1 MPARTA
7 LTAALLLLLA
17 TCSLAAEEQPAATST
32 EGKVQDDVQDAVQDG
47 WTEFTSP
54 ERDFAVSFPG
64 TPKASSAP
72 VGGLNPLT
80 QHAFEVSVGEDII
93 YNVVVFEYPDGK
105 APNPPDADYYNKVMR
120 AYAKGSGSRLR
131 KKGPATIADRPG
143 YEATADSAKGKLN
156 HLIDIVPNGDRIYML
171 VTAGPK
177 GHAKSDEAQR
187 FRDSFRILGD

>member
-7 LTAALLLLLA
+7 LTAASMLLLA
-17 TCSLAAEEQPAATST
+17 TCNLAAEEQPAATPT
-32 EGKVQDDVQDAVQDG
+32 EGEVQDDIQDEAQDA
-47 WTEFTSP
+47 WTEFSSP
-54 ERDFAVSFPG
+54 ERGFAISFPG
-64 TPKASSAP
+64 RPKISSTP
-72 VGGLNPLT
+72 VEGLNPLT
-80 QHAFEVSVGEDII
+80 QHAFEVSVGEDAV

-105 APNPPDADYYNKVMR
+105 APNPPDAQYYNKVMT

-131 KKGPATIADRPG
+131 KKGPTTIADRPG
-143 YEATADSAKGKLN
+143 YEATADSTKGKLN

-177 GHAKSDEAQR
+177 RHAKSDEAQR